1 MTMSPSARW
10 KLSILATLT
19 VSAAA
24 LSAVGGPASS
34 AAATASPRATATVAT
49 VTAGAGAQP
58 APVTVAIGKAVF
70 KANCGGCHTLANAKT
85 HGTVGPNLD
94 KLKPSQKRVIK
105 QVTNGGRSMPS
116 FAGRLTVAKIASVAK
131 YVSSVAGKK
140 SSGGTSSPGG
150 LP

>member
-1 MTMSPSARW
+1 MTMSPSARR
-10 KLSILATLT
+10 KLSILASLT

-34 AAATASPRATATVAT
+34 AAATASARATATVAT
-49 VTAGAGAQP
+49 TAGAGAQP

-94 KLKPSQKRVIK
+94 KLKPSQKLVIK

-131 YVSSVAGKK
+131 YVSSVAGKT

>member
-1 MTMSPSARW
+1 MTMSPSARR
-10 KLSILATLT
+10 KLAILATLT

-34 AAATASPRATATVAT
+34 AAATATVAT